1 MVTEHD
7 TAHEECRRYAEDVPK
22 IFAGHKLGLKLGLR
36 LSEQVREQASE
47 QAVVQAR
54 DKHEQ
59 ITYEIFEYVVVSA
72 PTLSA
77 YPIRLS
83 AYRKLCQ

>member
-1 MVTEHD
+1 M
-7 TAHEECRRYAEDVPK
+7 PK
-22 IFAGHKLGLKLGLR
+22 IIAGHKLGLKLGLR

-47 QAVVQAR
+47 QAVVQAG
-54 DKHEQ
+54 DKHEP

-72 PTLSA
+72 PTSSA

>member
-1 MVTEHD
+1 MIEKLSCVVTTHD

-22 IFAGHKLGLKLGLR
+22 IIAGHKLGLKLGLR

-54 DKHEQ
+54 DKQ
-59 ITYEIFEYVVVSA
+59 GTSMN
-72 PTLSA
+72 
-77 YPIRLS
+77 R
-83 AYRKLCQ
+83 